1 MVFNN
6 KSILII
12 GIGGGSGSGK
22 TRLSKRILQSLG
34 DNNINIISHDNYY
47 KDLSHL
53 NIEERNKIN
62 FDHPNSLDTELLIN
76 HLKEIKKKNTV
87 QIPVYDFSTHTREF
101 NKTIEIIPTSIIIVE
116 GILIFTD
123 NKLLELFDLKVYVDV
138 NSDIRYIRRQ
148 ERDITERARTRDQV
162 IKQYMQTV
170 RPMHNNFVEPSKVHA
185 DIIIPSEKS
194 NDIALNLIV
203 SAIDRNFV

>member
-1 MVFNN
+1 M
-6 KSILII
+6 
-12 GIGGGSGSGK
+12 
-22 TRLSKRILQSLG
+22 
-34 DNNINIISHDNYY
+34 
-47 KDLSHL
+47 
-53 NIEERNKIN
+53 
-62 FDHPNSLDTELLIN
+62 
-76 HLKEIKKKNTV
+76 
-87 QIPVYDFSTHTREF
+87 
-101 NKTIEIIPTSIIIVE
+101 
-116 GILIFTD
+116 
-123 NKLLELFDLKVYVDV
+123 DV